1 MPLFVKPVGNMKRED
16 AFSGTQDL
24 TGEIRVP
31 PDMVD
36 IYLRGGS
43 LALYCSGDGTGDVT
57 TPEELR
63 DELPLI

>member
-1 MPLFVKPVGNMKRED
+1 MKRED

-36 IYLRGGS
+36 IYRHAEAKFAIGIEFI
-43 LALYCSGDGTGDVT
+43 
-57 TPEELR
+57 TPVQRLT
-63 DELPLI
+63 